1 MKLEIQKLN
10 ADARLPE
17 YAHPGD
23 AGMDLFSVETCV
35 IAPGTRKLIG
45 TGVAMKIPSGYVG
58 LIWDKSGLA
67 YKKGMTMLGGV
78 IDSGYRG
85 EIKVVMQNLGEY
97 DYEVIAS
104 HKIGQMLIQP
114 IMQPLLVEVD
124 SLDETSRAE
133 GGFGSTGEK

>member
-1 MKLEIQKLN
+1 MKLEIQKVN
-10 ADARLPE
+10 ESAKLPV
-17 YAHPGD
+17 YAHSGD
-23 AGMDLFSVETCV
+23 AGMDLFSTHTCS

-45 TGVAMKIPSGYVG
+45 TGIAMKIPFGFVG

-67 YKKGMTMLGGV
+67 YNHGMTMLGGV

-85 EIKVVMQNLGEY
+85 EIKVVMQNLGES
-97 DYEVIAS
+97 DYEVIAG

-133 GGFGSTGEK
+133 GGFGSTGDK